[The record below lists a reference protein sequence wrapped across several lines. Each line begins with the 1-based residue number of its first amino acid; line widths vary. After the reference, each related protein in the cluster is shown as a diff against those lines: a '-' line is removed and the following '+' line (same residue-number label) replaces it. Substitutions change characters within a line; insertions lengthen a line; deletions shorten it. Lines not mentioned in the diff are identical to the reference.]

1 MTETCACGS
10 VQDAYDITSGRVGP
24 PLGSAIVKLVD
35 WPEGNYFVKND
46 PPQGKFDISNIILPN
61 KLFDSE
67 FQVKSVLVDPL
78 LLQGIGKC
86 PIRQLKIILKKME

>member
-35 WPEGNYFVKND
+35 WPEGNYFIKND
-46 PPQGKFDISNIILPN
+46 PPQGKSTHPG
-61 KLFDSE
+61 SSSY
-67 FQVKSVLVDPL
+67 QT
-78 LLQGIGKC
+78 
-86 PIRQLKIILKKME
+86 